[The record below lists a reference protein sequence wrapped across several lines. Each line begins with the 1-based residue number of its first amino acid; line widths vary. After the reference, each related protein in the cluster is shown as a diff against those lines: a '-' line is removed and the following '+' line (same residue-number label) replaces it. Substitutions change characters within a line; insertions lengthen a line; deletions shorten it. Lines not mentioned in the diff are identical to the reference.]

1 MSPTDPAVDAAVAPV
16 PVLHALTVPLSALGA
31 GALPDLR
38 DLLAGPDLLT
48 WTIDG
53 RGLVAHG
60 RAAEH
65 AVRGADRFTAA
76 RVWWDDVVSAAVVED
91 RVGVPG
97 TGLAAFG
104 AFTFA
109 ADSAADSGLVVPEL
123 LVGRDEHAA
132 WASLVVAVA
141 PGTPFRLTTEDVAA
155 AWVRRFGHAPGAVTP
170 PTALSAPASAP
181 GAAATLSPGTLD
193 EEEWTEAVREGV
205 ERIRAGRLEKLVLAR
220 DVVARLAAPLDPVAV
235 VRDLAHRYERCWTY
249 CVGFG
254 ADAAAGTGRVLG
266 ATPEML
272 VQVLDGVAHAR
283 VLAGTLDRD
292 SAPVGEDPQEYAA
305 RVLGESEKQQHEHG
319 FAIDSLVASLA
330 PYTDVVATSPEPFI
344 LELPNVWHL
353 ASDVTAVLRPGPAG
367 DPPSSLEL
375 AEALHPTAAV
385 CGTPTAAAAAT
396 IPELEQMD
404 RGLYAGP
411 VGWLDAAGNG
421 DWGIALRG
429 AVQED
434 ERTVRLYAGC
444 GIVGASDP
452 DSELAETWAKLRP
465 MLQALGLRADP
476 PGAVLAGGR
485 VVPTGGTSPL

>member
-1 MSPTDPAVDAAVAPV
+1 MSSTDPATAPPV

-31 GALPDLR
+31 DPGDAPDLR
-38 DLLAGPDLLT
+38 ELLDGPDLLA
-48 WTIDG
+48 WTVDG

-60 RAAEH
+60 RVAEH
-65 AVRGADRFTAA
+65 TVRGPDRFTAA
-76 RVWWDDVVSAAVVED
+76 RVWWDDVVAAAVVED

-97 TGLAAFG
+97 TGLTAFG
-104 AFTFA
+104 AFAFA
-109 ADSAADSGLVVPEL
+109 PASGADSGLVVPEL
-123 LVGRDEHAA
+123 LVGRRDDLA

-141 PGTPFRLTTEDVAA
+141 PGTPFALGADDVAA
-155 AWVRRFGHAPGAVTP
+155 AWLRRFGAASGRPPAAGDGPAAV
-170 PTALSAPASAP
+170 PADVR
-181 GAAATLSPGTLD
+181 LSPGTLG
-193 EEEWTEAVREGV
+193 EHEWTGAVRDGV
-205 ERIRAGRLEKLVLAR
+205 DLIRAGRLEKLVLAR
-220 DVVARLAAPLDPVAV
+220 DVVARTDEPLDPVAV
-235 VRDLAHRYERCWTY
+235 VRDLAHRYDQCWTY
-249 CVGFG
+249 CVGLG
-254 ADAAAGTGRVLG
+254 GGAAGRLMG

-272 VQVLDGVAHAR
+272 VQVLDGAAHAR

-292 SAPVGEDPQEYAA
+292 AAPADEDPHEYAA
-305 RVLGESEKQQHEHG
+305 RVLGESEKQQHEHS

-330 PYTDVVATSPEPFI
+330 PYTDAVTTSPEPFI

-353 ASDVTAVLRPGPAG
+353 ASDVTAALRPGPAG
-367 DPPSSLEL
+367 DPPSALEL

-385 CGTPTAAAAAT
+385 CGTPTAVAAAT

-444 GIVGASDP
+444 GIVAASDP
-452 DSELAETWAKLRP
+452 EAELAETWAKLRP
-465 MLQALGLRADP
+465 MLQALGRRADGAP
-476 PGAVLAGGR
+476 ERLVPAPGLSAR
-485 VVPTGGTSPL
+485 

>member
-1 MSPTDPAVDAAVAPV
+1 MSSTDPAADPAAAPAV

-31 GALPDLR
+31 DPAALPDLR
-38 DLLAGPDLLT
+38 ELLAGPELLT
-48 WTIDG
+48 WTVDG
-53 RGLVAHG
+53 RGLVAWG

-65 AVRGADRFTAA
+65 TVRGADRFTAA
-76 RVWWDDVVSAAVVED
+76 RVWWDDVAAAAVVED
-91 RVGVPG
+91 RVRVPG

-109 ADSAADSGLVVPEL
+109 TSSAVDSGLVVPEL
-123 LVGRDEHAA
+123 LVGRRGDVA

-141 PGTPFRLTTEDVAA
+141 PGTPFALSADDVAA
-155 AWVRRFGHAPGAVTP
+155 AWLRRAGSLPGR
-170 PTALSAPASAP
+170 APAAGDRPAAP
-181 GAAATLSPGTLD
+181 AVVRLSPGTLG
-193 EEEWTEAVREGV
+193 EHEWTEAVREGV
-205 ERIRAGRLEKLVLAR
+205 ERIRTGGLDKLVLAR
-220 DVVARLAAPLDPVAV
+220 DVVARTDAPLDAVAV
-235 VRDLAHRYERCWTY
+235 VRDLARRYEQCWTY
-249 CVGFG
+249 CVGLGGDPSG
-254 ADAAAGTGRVLG
+254 AGRLMG

-272 VQVLDGVAHAR
+272 VRVLDGVAHAR

-292 SAPVGEDPQEYAA
+292 AAPPGEDPHDYAA

-319 FAIDSLVASLA
+319 FAIDSLEASLA
-330 PYTDVVATSPEPFI
+330 PYTDAVTTSPEPFI

-353 ASDVTAVLRPGPAG
+353 ASDVTAALRPGPAG

-385 CGTPTAAAAAT
+385 CGTPTAVAAAT

-444 GIVGASDP
+444 GIVAASDP
-452 DSELAETWAKLRP
+452 ESELAETWAKLRP
-465 MLQALGLRADP
+465 MLQALGQRAAGAP
-476 PGAVLAGGR
+476 ERLVPAPGLSAG
-485 VVPTGGTSPL
+485 

>member
-1 MSPTDPAVDAAVAPV
+1 MSATDPAVAPPV
-16 PVLHALTVPLSALGA
+16 PVLHALTVFLSELGA
-31 GALPDLR
+31 GPLPDLR
-38 DLLAGPDLLT
+38 DLLAGPELLT
-48 WTIDG
+48 WTVDG

-76 RVWWDDVVSAAVVED
+76 RVWWDDVVAAAEVED
-91 RVGVPG
+91 RVGAPG
-97 TGLAAFG
+97 TGLTAFG

-109 ADSAADSGLVVPEL
+109 ADSAAASGLVVPEL
-123 LVGRDEHAA
+123 LVGRRDDAA
-132 WASLVVAVA
+132 WVSLVVAVA
-141 PGTPFRLTTEDVAA
+141 PGTPFTLSTDDVAA
-155 AWVRRFGHAPGAVTP
+155 AWVRRFGAAPGRVPAGD
-170 PTALSAPASAP
+170 APAGP
-181 GAAATLSPGTLD
+181 PAAAHLLPGTLD
-193 EEEWTEAVREGV
+193 EREWTEAVREGV
-205 ERIRAGRLEKLVLAR
+205 GRIREGRLEKLVLAR
-220 DVVARLAAPLDPVAV
+220 DVVARLDAPLDPVAV
-235 VRDLAHRYERCWTY
+235 VRDLAHRYEQCWTY

-254 ADAAAGTGRVLG
+254 DDAGTGTGRLVG

-272 VQVLDGVAHAR
+272 VQVFDGVAHAR

-292 SAPVGEDPQEYAA
+292 AVPAAEDPQAFAA

-330 PYTDVVATSPEPFI
+330 PYTEVVTTSPEPFI

-385 CGTPTAAAAAT
+385 CGTPTAVAAAT

-434 ERTVRLYAGC
+434 EHTVRLFAGC
-444 GIVGASDP
+444 GLVAASDP
-452 DSELAETWAKLRP
+452 EAELAETWAKLRP
-465 MLQALGLRADP
+465 MLQALGLRPAAAAAAAAGR
-476 PGAVLAGGR
+476 GAPEASAL
-485 VVPTGGTSPL
+485 

>member
-1 MSPTDPAVDAAVAPV
+1 MPSTDPATVPPV

-31 GALPDLR
+31 DPATAPDLR

-48 WTIDG
+48 WTVDG

-65 AVRGADRFTAA
+65 TVRGADRFTAA
-76 RVWWDDVVSAAVVED
+76 RVWWDDVVAAAVVED
-91 RVGVPG
+91 RVGAPG
-97 TGLAAFG
+97 TGLTAFG

-109 ADSAADSGLVVPEL
+109 TASGADSGLVVPEL
-123 LVGRDEHAA
+123 LVGRRDDLA
-132 WASLVVAVA
+132 WVSLVVAVS
-141 PGTPFRLTTEDVAA
+141 PGTPFGLGTDDVAA
-155 AWVRRFGHAPGAVTP
+155 AWFRRFGAAPGR
-170 PTALSAPASAP
+170 APADGSART
-181 GAAATLSPGTLD
+181 AAPAAVRLCPGTLD
-193 EEEWTEAVREGV
+193 EDEWTEAVRDGV
-205 ERIRAGRLEKLVLAR
+205 ELIRAGRLEKLVLAR
-220 DVVARLAAPLDPVAV
+220 DVVARTEAPLDPVAV
-235 VRDLAHRYERCWTY
+235 VRELAHRYDQCWTY

-254 ADAAAGTGRVLG
+254 GDAGGAGRLMG

-292 SAPVGEDPQEYAA
+292 AAPAGEDAHEYAA

-330 PYTDVVATSPEPFI
+330 PYTDAVTTSPEPFI

-353 ASDVTAVLRPGPAG
+353 ASDVTAALRPGPAG
-367 DPPSSLEL
+367 DPPSALEL

-396 IPELEQMD
+396 IPELERMD

-411 VGWLDAAGNG
+411 VGWLDATGNG

-434 ERTVRLYAGC
+434 EHSVRLFAGC
-444 GIVGASDP
+444 GIVAASDP
-452 DSELAETWAKLRP
+452 EAELAETGAKLRP
-465 MLQALGLRADP
+465 MLQALGQQTVGAAHDLVPA
-476 PGAVLAGGR
+476 PGLSAR
-485 VVPTGGTSPL
+485 

>member
-1 MSPTDPAVDAAVAPV
+1 MSSTDPAAAPPV

-31 GALPDLR
+31 DPAAAPDLR
-38 DLLAGPDLLT
+38 ELLTGPDLLT
-48 WTIDG
+48 WTVDG
-53 RGLVAHG
+53 HGLVAWG
-60 RAAEH
+60 RVAEH
-65 AVRGADRFTAA
+65 TVRGADRFTAA
-76 RVWWDDVVSAAVVED
+76 RVWWDDVVAAAVVED
-91 RVGVPG
+91 RVAVPG

-109 ADSAADSGLVVPEL
+109 AGSAADSGLVVPEL
-123 LVGRDEHAA
+123 LVGRRGGVA

-141 PGTPFRLTTEDVAA
+141 PGTPFGLGPDDVAA
-155 AWVRRFGHAPGAVTP
+155 AWLRRLGTAPGRPPAGDGRAAVP
-170 PTALSAPASAP
+170 ADVRLSS
-181 GAAATLSPGTLD
+181 GTLG
-193 EEEWTEAVREGV
+193 EHEWTEAVRDGV
-205 ERIRAGRLEKLVLAR
+205 ARIRAGRLEKLVLAR
-220 DVVARLAAPLDPVAV
+220 DVVARTDAPLDPVAV
-235 VRDLAHRYERCWTY
+235 LRDLARRYERCWTY

-254 ADAAAGTGRVLG
+254 GDAPGRGRLMG

-272 VQVLDGVAHAR
+272 VRVLDGVAHAR

-292 SAPVGEDPQEYAA
+292 AAPPDEDPQEYAA

-319 FAIDSLVASLA
+319 FAVDSLEASLA
-330 PYTDVVATSPEPFI
+330 PYTDAVTTSPEPFI

-353 ASDVTAVLRPGPAG
+353 ASDVSAALRPGPAG

-385 CGTPTAAAAAT
+385 CGTPTAVAAAT

-411 VGWLDAAGNG
+411 VGWLDAHGNG

-434 ERTVRLYAGC
+434 ERTVRLFAGC
-444 GIVGASDP
+444 GIVAASDP
-452 DSELAETWAKLRP
+452 EAELAETWAKLRP
-465 MLQALGLRADP
+465 MLQALGQRTAGTPERLVPA
-476 PGAVLAGGR
+476 PGLSAR
-485 VVPTGGTSPL
+485 